1 HFPSNPSSDYFNS
14 TGVTFGSGVD
24 LGQRSKQDLLN
35 DGVPQ
40 YIADRLDGKM
50 TCRIKPFKTITGENI
65 VVNNIYRTT

>member
-1 HFPSNPSSDYFNS
+1 YFNS

-40 YIADRLDGKM
+40 YIADRLDGYYMLRGKEAYDKVR
-50 TCRIKPFKTITGENI
+50 TAPLTLSDNEAHLLSNI
-65 VVNNIYRTT
+65 